1 MKLILKAQPLSRE
14 RFAPYGD
21 VIETGGA
28 EHFPINAG
36 TIERYHDLARVD
48 AGEGGRVLVSIAQ
61 CNQISMLPHRL
72 DLIERHSLGSQAFV
86 PLDRAHMV
94 IVVAPPGDLISTDD
108 LEAFVSDGKQG
119 INYRPGV
126 WHMPLIAFEKGQ
138 RFLVVDR
145 GGAGEN
151 CDEHSFKNMEIL
163 VECA

>member
-1 MKLILKAQPLSRE
+1 MGLILKAKPLSKE

-21 VIETGGA
+21 VIETGRA

-61 CNQISMLPHRL
+61 CSQVSTLPHRL
-72 DLIERHSLGSQAFV
+72 NLIERHSLGSQAFI
-86 PLDRAHMV
+86 PMDRAPML
-94 IVVAPPGDLISTDD
+94 IVVAPRGDSINIDE

-119 INYRPGV
+119 INYHPGV
-126 WHMPLIAFEKGQ
+126 WHMPLIAFEKGH

-145 GGAGEN
+145 GGPGEN
-151 CDEHSFKNMEIL
+151 CDVHGFENTEIR
-163 VECA
+163 VEYL

>member
-1 MKLILKAQPLSRE
+1 MVLQARPLNRQ

-86 PLDRAHMV
+86 PLDRAHLV